1 MNGILLVDKP
11 QGWTSHDVVAKLRG
25 VLGERRIG
33 HSGTLD
39 PMATGLLVV
48 FLGRAT
54 RAVQFAEAHEK
65 TYLAGMRTGIV
76 TDTQDITGEVL
87 KTSGIRPKREE
98 LLSVLPEFTGELMQL
113 PPMYSAVK
121 INGQRLYKLA
131 RNGVEIQR
139 QPRPITIGELSL
151 LGEGEGD
158 FSLRIR
164 CSKGT
169 YIRTLVNDIGEKLGC
184 GAALSSLRR
193 ITSGDF
199 SISQAYTLEQIIQ
212 AAEESRAEGLLLPV
226 DSLFSLYPPL
236 SVNDEQLKKCLCG
249 SSIPIAEPDGEYR
262 FYAPDG
268 SFLLLGSVCGGVMT
282 TVKSFF
288 EV

>member
-65 TYLAGMRTGIV
+65 TYLADMRTGIV

-169 YIRTLVNDIGEKLGC
+169 YIRTLVNDIGEKMGC

-249 SSIPIAEPDGEYR
+249 SSVPIAEPDGEYR

>member
-87 KTSGIRPKREE
+87 KTSGIRPKRED

-169 YIRTLVNDIGEKLGC
+169 YIRTLVNDIGEKMGC

>member
-65 TYLAGMRTGIV
+65 TYLADMRTGIV

-249 SSIPIAEPDGEYR
+249 SSVPIAEPDGEYR

>member
-87 KTSGIRPKREE
+87 KTAGIRPKREE

-169 YIRTLVNDIGEKLGC
+169 YIRTLVNDIGEKMGC

-249 SSIPIAEPDGEYR
+249 SSVPIAEPDGEYR

>member
-65 TYLAGMRTGIV
+65 TYLADMRTGIV

-87 KTSGIRPKREE
+87 KTSGIRPKRED

-169 YIRTLVNDIGEKLGC
+169 YIRTLVNDIGEKMGC

-249 SSIPIAEPDGEYR
+249 SSVPIAEPDGEYR

>member
-65 TYLAGMRTGIV
+65 TYLADMRTGIV

-87 KTSGIRPKREE
+87 KTSGIRPKRED

-249 SSIPIAEPDGEYR
+249 SSVPIAEPDGEYR

>member
-169 YIRTLVNDIGEKLGC
+169 YIRTLVNDIGEKMGC

-249 SSIPIAEPDGEYR
+249 SSVPIAEPDGEYR

>member
-48 FLGRAT
+48 FIGRAT
-54 RAVQFAEAHEK
+54 RAVQFAENHEK

-76 TDTQDITGEVL
+76 TDTQDITGETL
-87 KTSGIRPKREE
+87 ECSGIHPGKDD
-98 LLSVLPEFTGELMQL
+98 LLAVFPEFTGQISQI

-121 INGQRLYKLA
+121 INGQKLYKLA

-139 QPRPITIGELSL
+139 SARPVTIKELSL
-151 LGEGEGD
+151 LDMEGED
-158 FSLRIR
+158 FYLRIT

-169 YIRTLVNDIGEKLGC
+169 YIRTLVHDMGQVLGC

-193 ITSGDF
+193 LMAGGLDLSDALTIQE
-199 SISQAYTLEQIIQ
+199 ISSL
-212 AAEESRAEGLLLPV
+212 AEKGEISERLLPV
-226 DSLFSLYPPL
+226 DSLFSDKP
-236 SVNDEQLKKCLCG
+236 SFIVTDTQLQKCLCG
-249 SSIPIAEPDGEYR
+249 NSFSAEAGDGEYR
-262 FYAPDG
+262 VYAPDG
-268 SFLLLGSVCGGVMT
+268 SFLLLGSVKDGLMT

>member
-1 MNGILLVDKP
+1 M
-11 QGWTSHDVVAKLRG
+11 
-25 VLGERRIG
+25 
-33 HSGTLD
+33 
-39 PMATGLLVV
+39 
-48 FLGRAT
+48 
-54 RAVQFAEAHEK
+54 
-65 TYLAGMRTGIV
+65 
-76 TDTQDITGEVL
+76 
-87 KTSGIRPKREE
+87 
-98 LLSVLPEFTGELMQL
+98 
-113 PPMYSAVK
+113 
-121 INGQRLYKLA
+121 
-131 RNGVEIQR
+131 EIQR

-158 FSLRIR
+158 LSLRIR